1 MAKPVSGETLSH
13 VLDQQG
19 MSKAELARRMRVT
32 PPTVAS
38 WLKSEEIPSKRVRRL
53 KQILGPLTVRS
64 DGGEM
69 PVSGRTLHEV
79 MDRQGMSDSELA
91 EAMGVTPPA
100 VAYWQKVDTVPAK
113 RIAGL
118 VEILGRELM
127 EGSGTKPTVRALRN
141 RFQDLESKYH
151 VSVQALADLAEL
163 SAPAIHNVFGGKT
176 KSPREQTLRRIED
189 GLGLLQAKCDE
200 GDEKPSDDR
209 GDGDDSAERGNSLL
223 GKHLRVYDLHSNAV
237 YGIDAGGI
245 YLLYGDHA
253 VTYHG
258 ENTPAQFHGAPE
270 YVGQTGNIGK
280 RLRQYDERWWFRG
293 VDWIAVV
300 EEDDKDQRL
309 RIESVLI
316 RLLNPQ
322 FNKPPGRRPRS
333 RGH

>member
-38 WLKSEEIPSKRVRRL
+38 WLKSEEIPSKRVRCL
-53 KQILGPLTVRS
+53 IGILGPLTVRS

-118 VEILGRELM
+118 VEILGQELM
-127 EGSGTKPTVRALRN
+127 EGGGTKPTVRALRN
-141 RFQDLESKYH
+141 RFQDLESKYR
-151 VSVQALADLAEL
+151 VSVQELADLAEL
-163 SAPAIHNVFGGKT
+163 SAPAIHNVFDGKT
-176 KSPREQTLRRIED
+176 KSPREQTLRRLEH

-200 GDEKPSDDR
+200 GDMEPSDD
-209 GDGDDSAERGNSLL
+209 GEEATTAQSASSSFL
-223 GKHLRVYDLHSNAV
+223 GKYIRVVDRHSNEV
-237 YGIDAGGI
+237 NEIDAGGI
-245 YLLYGDHA
+245 YMLFGDHA
-253 VTYHG
+253 VTYQD
-258 ENTPAQFHGAPE
+258 EKTPVQFHGAPE
-270 YVGQTGNIGK
+270 YVGQTQNIG
-280 RLRQYDERWWFRG
+280 RRMRQYEDIWWFRG
-293 VDWIAVV
+293 VDWIAYV
-300 EEDDKDQRL
+300 EENDKDQRL
-309 RIESVLI
+309 RMENVLI
-316 RLLNPQ
+316 RLLRPQ
-322 FNKPPGRRPRS
+322 FNKR
-333 RGH
+333 